1 MVFTRNQATDH
12 MTLLIFSKKNISPH
26 PFIYIP
32 WKLDTCI
39 QYMDTC
45 IFLCDY
51 ALCTMHIH
59 GVVMMLGKGYLK
71 ILKSFRLWNKFYICS
86 YTLYLSFQGVKRMH
100 FMC

>member
-26 PFIYIP
+26 PFIYSIFREN
-32 WKLDTCI
+32 WI
-39 QYMDTC
+39 HVYMDTC

-71 ILKSFRLWNKFYICS
+71 ILKSFRL
-86 YTLYLSFQGVKRMH
+86 
-100 FMC
+100 